1 MVTQDLSPVLLFTLF
16 RLAELGA
23 YPNEFLVTTAKLA
36 KALNVSQQTASRH
49 LIELQEL
56 GLIRRTRVA
65 RGEAIRVTVR
75 GSEELNGIHVRLKAM
90 FEMKPKEIVLEG
102 VLFSGI
108 GEGAWYVSQQGYRRQ
123 FLEKLGFSPFPGTLN
138 LRLKSE
144 YEDERK
150 LLETF
155 PHIQIDGFRDGER
168 SFGPVTCYRAKINDA
183 EDGVLL
189 SAVRTHYT
197 PNVIELIAPHNLRT
211 KLGLKDGD
219 TVRTRVIIS
228 DLGGTSA

>member
-1 MVTQDLSPVLLFTLF
+1 MVAQDLSPVLLFTLF

-23 YPNEFLVTTAKLA
+23 YPSELLISTSKLA

-49 LIELQEL
+49 LIELQGL
-56 GLIRRTRVA
+56 DLIRRTRVA
-65 RGEAIRVTVR
+65 RGESIRVTVR
-75 GSEELNGIHVRLKAM
+75 GSEELNRIHVRLKAR

-102 VLFSGI
+102 FLFSGI

-123 FLEKLGFSPFPGTLN
+123 FSEKLGFSPFPGTLN
-138 LRLKSE
+138 IRLKPE
-144 YEDERK
+144 CEDERK
-150 LLETF
+150 MLETF

-168 SFGPVTCYRAKINDA
+168 SFGPVTCYRAKINDT

-189 SAVRTHYT
+189 SAVRTHHT

-211 KLGLKDGD
+211 KLGLSDGD
-219 TVRTRVIIS
+219 TVRARIIIS
-228 DLGGTSA
+228 DLGETSA